1 MVPHLDNADS
11 ILFLLIQS
19 FEKEG
24 TILFVLYARCARTQ
38 HTPAIYTSL
47 YRSSSPSN
55 RSYAF
60 STSAYLSLYRSK

>member
-38 HTPAIYTSL
+38 QL
-47 YRSSSPSN
+47 
-55 RSYAF
+55 
-60 STSAYLSLYRSK
+60 KV